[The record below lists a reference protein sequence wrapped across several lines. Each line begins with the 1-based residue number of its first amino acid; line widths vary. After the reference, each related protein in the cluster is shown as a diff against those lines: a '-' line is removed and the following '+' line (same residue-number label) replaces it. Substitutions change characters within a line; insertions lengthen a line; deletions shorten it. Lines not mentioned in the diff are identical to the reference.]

1 MRKFVT
7 VYGTDPEKISEPVPV
22 VDIPPHIQVV
32 DKSGAVVFSLDPKA
46 DFDEFTANTEAQN
59 SAKAAEH
66 QTLLAKLV
74 EQGKEAPPVPE
85 PYPLPDLKEHYRLL
99 LNRWKISVAAH
110 NGQSPDDR
118 HSLAGGP

>member
-7 VYGTDPEKISEPVPV
+7 VFGTDPEKISEPVPV

-74 EQGKEAPPVPE
+74 EQGKEA
-85 PYPLPDLKEHYRLL
+85 

-110 NGQSPDDR
+110 NGQSPDDPWA
-118 HSLAGGP
+118 LQEEQDVP